1 MQAALYLLIGLAVM
15 GGLFWLL
22 MQITARQRRLDAE
35 LTRLERLAAEVAMN
49 AEALLEQVDERM
61 DQLHDLL
68 AVVEA
73 KAAPREAVPREAAP
87 REATPAPGKRGRR
100 RKQKEAKP
108 APPEPSAAAQ
118 AAGATE
124 AAPEPAPDR
133 PGAPGQKYQ
142 ELRPA
147 VWALADQGKDPGAI
161 AQELGI
167 PRGEVIL
174 MLNLRSRKVTA

>member
-73 KAAPREAVPREAAP
+73 KAAPQEAAP
-87 REATPAPGKRGRR
+87 EKVASEKAAPAHGKRGGRR
-100 RKQKEAKP
+100 RKQKEAP
-108 APPEPSAAAQ
+108 AAPTPEAAPEP
-118 AAGATE
+118 
-124 AAPEPAPDR
+124 APEPAPDR